1 MSLAI
6 KYNPNIIGPI
16 VVMKTVESNC
26 SSKLKWIRLNKR
38 SNNYGDSTSP
48 SKIKIIF
55 KRKERLLRS
64 SKKSIQFNIIEEP

>member
-16 VVMKTVESNC
+16 VVMKIVESSY
-26 SSKLKWIRLNKR
+26 SSKPKWIRPNKR
-38 SNNYGDSTSP
+38 NNNYGDSTSP